1 MASHAPARTHIIRQ
15 ASPIALAK
23 STAIGPKAKICSLE
37 PMAEVRYGRSNGLP
51 AMAGPSSILLP
62 AKRIELVT
70 KCAPGIGV
78 AAWEE
83 HVPSRLHTNVHERGL
98 NFQIR
103 FR

>member
-1 MASHAPARTHIIRQ
+1 MAAQ
-15 ASPIALAK
+15 
-23 STAIGPKAKICSLE
+23 
-37 PMAEVRYGRSNGLP
+37 M
-51 AMAGPSSILLP
+51 AMAGPSSILPP

-70 KCAPGIGV
+70 KVICAPGIGV